1 MECLQSYN
9 VVCWCQRSCAA
20 APVLPLA
27 VRVDG
32 VGGTAALVWR
42 QLSWVVVQ
50 VVRSERR
57 LFRGGD
63 LANWATLP
71 ASDITRMRWVHRL
84 ARVRPPAISSFG
96 RVQQHLATTDRGLT
110 LRGDRVRSP
119 GGRGL
124 RAHRQQRPRPKIPTT
139 AWLLGVVRRREHRA
153 LVSDAWAVGASGG
166 EGGAAARAARRAAV
180 RAAAS
185 RAVAAASMRAVRA
198 AGAAGAGAWVTNQMH
213 ASMYDVPPSPSAM
226 RSKLLNSVLRRGMRG
241 KLLRLLGLGAPHPGR

>member
-57 LFRGGD
+57 LIRGGD

-124 RAHRQQRPRPKIPTT
+124 RAHRQQRPRAGGPPWHCDSRAGPRCKR
-139 AWLLGVVRRREHRA
+139 AGAFARRMA
-153 LVSDAWAVGASGG
+153 SGAVGG

-185 RAVAAASMRAVRA
+185 
-198 AGAAGAGAWVTNQMH
+198 
-213 ASMYDVPPSPSAM
+213 
-226 RSKLLNSVLRRGMRG
+226 
-241 KLLRLLGLGAPHPGR
+241 